1 MVKRDAVD
9 LIEMRACLHTLRQ
22 ITNPD
27 KYRDDLAKMGLTE
40 EQANYLLSEDPK
52 AFEAFE
58 KWLWRR
64 RGQMRR
70 STRHDRETKNSSSP
84 LPPNEGCPLRYIA
97 MAFQVPTPLNKM
109 AEGSTCGRP
118 FMRRPGRRTPPAKV
132 GRSASKI

>member
-27 KYRDDLAKMGLTE
+27 KYREDLAKMGLTE

-84 LPPNEGCPLRYIA
+84 LPP
-97 MAFQVPTPLNKM
+97 K
-109 AEGSTCGRP
+109 
-118 FMRRPGRRTPPAKV
+118 
-132 GRSASKI
+132 

>member
-64 RGQMRR
+64 RGQMREAPDMIEKR
-70 STRHDRETKNSSSP
+70 RTP
-84 LPPNEGCPLRYIA
+84 LRPCPPNEGCPLRYIA

>member
-40 EQANYLLSEDPK
+40 EQANYLLS
-52 AFEAFE
+52 
-58 KWLWRR
+58 

-70 STRHDRETKNSSSP
+70 SNRHDRETKNSRSP
-84 LPPNEGCPLRYIA
+84 LPP
-97 MAFQVPTPLNKM
+97 K
-109 AEGSTCGRP
+109 
-118 FMRRPGRRTPPAKV
+118 
-132 GRSASKI
+132 